1 LFLGDIARKPRIL
14 EEGDQ
19 VSPEDEHLVMQ
30 VPVDFRPEFERDILA
45 AIRDIAGRS
54 TFALNPFIMN
64 QNAVA
69 ACFGKRRSILSLPSC
84 DFETSRPLIY
94 VDYIERPEEPRF
106 AHVDL
111 GLTNDSAGVAVGWVS
126 GFTKIK
132 RGSEHWEVLPVIEM
146 DLVLEVKP
154 PRNGEIEFENIRR
167 LFYRLREAGMNLK
180 WITFDTYQSRDS
192 VQLLRQKGFRS
203 DLVSVDT
210 DFVPY
215 EVTKTA
221 FYDGRLR
228 LQEHEK
234 ALQELVRLER
244 DPRTGK
250 VDHPP
255 AGSKDCSD
263 AIVGVAYG
271 LTYRR
276 EIWLR
281 HQIPLTEIPASLM
294 RMPQE
299 KKQDDRRP
307 RTVDNATPDME
318 FRRSA

>member
-1 LFLGDIARKPRIL
+1 MIDVIGGGKSALATANDQIGAAIAGLPN
-14 EEGDQ
+14 DQ
-19 VSPEDEHLVMQ
+19 VKSALQGMASRANGDLGALKKE
-30 VPVDFRPEFERDILA
+30 LA
-45 AIRDIAGRS
+45 D
-54 TFALNPFIMN
+54 L
-64 QNAVA
+64 
-69 ACFGKRRSILSLPSC
+69 RRRCGSSC

>member
-1 LFLGDIARKPRIL
+1 MARPNAAHPKRCLKPRAKKP
-14 EEGDQ
+14 
-19 VSPEDEHLVMQ
+19 VVASRF
-30 VPVDFRPEFERDILA
+30 PVDFRPEFERDILA

-54 TFALNPFIMN
+54 TFALNPFIVN

-84 DFETSRPLIY
+84 DFETRRPLIY
-94 VDYIERPEEPRF
+94 VDHIERPEEPRF

-132 RGSEHWEVLPVIEM
+132 RGAEHWELLPVIEM

-154 PRNGEIEFENIRR
+154 PRNGEIEFDNIRR

-180 WITFDTYQSRDS
+180 WVTFDTYQSRDS
-192 VQLLRQKGFRS
+192 VQLLRQKGFMS

-221 FYDGRLR
+221 LYDGRVR

-250 VDHPP
+250 IDHPP

-263 AIVGVAYG
+263 AIAGVTYG

-281 HQIPLTEIPASLM
+281 HNIPLTEIPASLI
-294 RMPQE
+294 RTKEERGQS
-299 KKQDDRRP
+299 DLRP
-307 RTVDNATPDME
+307 RAVDNATPDIE
-318 FRRSA
+318 FRKSA